1 MSESNNDF
9 GKLNKPRSKKLNAK
23 VDFTAMVS
31 ISFLLIIFYMVMV
44 EINKPKAMNIGL
56 PEYSCEIDDNIIIC
70 GPDSRRVIT
79 LLLDDENKIIS
90 YHGLLEYPDDK
101 PKTLSY
107 GKEGIRKELL
117 TKNKMITEQ
126 LGDRERGAIV
136 IIKPSKNSNFG
147 NLVSILDEMAITN
160 IQTYNIVNYFTP
172 GENNLLA
179 MN

>member
-9 GKLNKPRSKKLNAK
+9 GRLNKPRSKKLNAK

-44 EINKPKAMNIGL
+44 EINKPKTMVLGL
-56 PEYSCEIDDNIIIC
+56 PDDGGC
-70 GPDSRRVIT
+70 GPSGCGLRFERVIT
-79 LLLDDENKIIS
+79 ILLDDNNKIIT
-90 YHGLLEYPDDK
+90 YQGLLEYPDDK

-117 TKNKMITEQ
+117 TKNKMIPEQ
-126 LGDRERGAIV
+126 LGDRDRGAIV

>member
-9 GKLNKPRSKKLNAK
+9 GRLNKPRSKKLNAK
-23 VDFTAMVS
+23 VDLTAMIS
-31 ISFLLIIFYMVMV
+31 ISFLLIIFFMVTI
-44 EINKPKAMNIGL
+44 ELAKPKSMSFGL
-56 PEYSCEIDDNIIIC
+56 PERCGEITCGISC
-70 GPDSRRVIT
+70 GPRPDRVIT
-79 LLLDDENKIIS
+79 ILLDDNNKIIT
-90 YHGLLEYPDDK
+90 YQGLLEYPDDK

-117 TKNKMITEQ
+117 TKNKMIIEQ
-126 LGDRERGAIV
+126 FDDRDRGVIV

>member
-44 EINKPKAMNIGL
+44 EINKPKAMVLGM
-56 PEYSCEIDDNIIIC
+56 PDDGGC
-70 GPDSRRVIT
+70 GPIGCGLRFERVIT
-79 LLLDDENKIIS
+79 ILLDDNNKIIT
-90 YHGLLEYPDDK
+90 YQGLLEEPDDK

-107 GKEGIRKELL
+107 GKDGIRKELL

-126 LGDRERGAIV
+126 LGHRDRGAIV

>member
-23 VDFTAMVS
+23 VDLTAMIS
-31 ISFLLIIFYMVMV
+31 ISFLLIIFFMVTI
-44 EINKPKAMNIGL
+44 ELAKPKSMSLGL
-56 PEYSCEIDDNIIIC
+56 PDTGGDITCGISC
-70 GPDSRRVIT
+70 GPRPDRVIT
-79 LLLDDENKIIS
+79 ILLDDNNKIIT
-90 YHGLLEYPDDK
+90 YQGILEYPDDK

-117 TKNKMITEQ
+117 TKNKMIIEQ
-126 LGDRERGAIV
+126 LDDRDRGVIV

-160 IQTYNIVNYFTP
+160 IQTYSIIDYISV
-172 GENNLLA
+172 EESNLLA

>member
-9 GKLNKPRSKKLNAK
+9 GRLNKPRSKKLNAK
-23 VDFTAMVS
+23 VDLTAMIS
-31 ISFLLIIFYMVMV
+31 ISFLLIIFFMVTI
-44 EINKPKAMNIGL
+44 ELAKPKSMSLGL
-56 PEYSCEIDDNIIIC
+56 PDTGGDITCGISC
-70 GPDSRRVIT
+70 GPRPDRVIT
-79 LLLDDENKIIS
+79 ILLDDNNKIIT
-90 YHGLLEYPDDK
+90 YQGILEYPDDK

-117 TKNKMITEQ
+117 TKNKIITEQ
-126 LGDRERGAIV
+126 LDDRDRGAIV

-160 IQTYNIVNYFTP
+160 IQNYAIINDISVE
-172 GENNLLA
+172 ENNLLA

>member
-9 GKLNKPRSKKLNAK
+9 GRLNKPRSKKLNAK

-31 ISFLLIIFYMVMV
+31 ISFLLIIFYMVMI
-44 EINKPKAMNIGL
+44 EINKPKSMVLEMPDHGG
-56 PEYSCEIDDNIIIC
+56 C
-70 GPDSRRVIT
+70 GPYHGCILRQERTIT
-79 LLLDDENKIIS
+79 ILLDDNNKIIT
-90 YHGLLEYPDDK
+90 YQGLLEYPDDK

-107 GKEGIRKELL
+107 GKEGIRNELFK
-117 TKNKMITEQ
+117 KNKIVKEQ
-126 LGDRERGAIV
+126 IGDPERGAIV

-160 IQTYNIVNYFTP
+160 IQNYAIINYFTP
-172 GENNLLA
+172 EEINLLA

>member
-9 GKLNKPRSKKLNAK
+9 GRLNKPRSKKLNAK
-23 VDFTAMVS
+23 VDLTAMIS
-31 ISFLLIIFYMVMV
+31 ISFLLIIFFMVTI
-44 EINKPKAMNIGL
+44 ELSKPKSMSLGL
-56 PEYSCEIDDNIIIC
+56 PDTGGDITC
-70 GPDSRRVIT
+70 GIGCGLRTERVIT
-79 LLLDDENKIIS
+79 ILLDDNNKIIT
-90 YHGLLEYPDDK
+90 YQGLLEYPDDK

-117 TKNKMITEQ
+117 TKNKMIIEQ
-126 LGDRERGAIV
+126 LDDRDRGAIV

-160 IQTYNIVNYFTP
+160 IHTYNIVNYFTP
-172 GENNLLA
+172 GENDLLA

>member
-23 VDFTAMVS
+23 VDLTAMIS
-31 ISFLLIIFYMVMV
+31 ISFLLIIFFMVTI
-44 EINKPKAMNIGL
+44 ELAKPKSMSLGL
-56 PEYSCEIDDNIIIC
+56 PDTGGDITCGISC
-70 GPDSRRVIT
+70 GPRPDRVIT
-79 LLLDDENKIIS
+79 ILLDDNNKIIT
-90 YHGLLEYPDDK
+90 YQGILEYPDDK

>member
-1 MSESNNDF
+1 MSASNNDF
-9 GKLNKPRSKKLNAK
+9 GRLNKPRSKKLNAK
-23 VDFTAMVS
+23 VDLTAMIS

-44 EINKPKAMNIGL
+44 EINKPKAMVLGL
-56 PEYSCEIDDNIIIC
+56 PDDGGC
-70 GPDSRRVIT
+70 GPIGCGLRFERVIT
-79 LLLDDENKIIS
+79 ILLDDNNKIIT
-90 YHGLLEYPDDK
+90 YQGLLEYPDDK

-126 LGDRERGAIV
+126 LGHRDRGAIV

-172 GENNLLA
+172 GENDLLA

>member
-9 GKLNKPRSKKLNAK
+9 GRLNKPRSKKLNAK

-44 EINKPKAMNIGL
+44 EINIPKTMVLGL
-56 PEYSCEIDDNIIIC
+56 PDDGGC
-70 GPDSRRVIT
+70 GPSGCGLRFERVIT
-79 LLLDDENKIIS
+79 ILLDDNNKIIT
-90 YHGLLEYPDDK
+90 YQGLLEYPDDK

-117 TKNKMITEQ
+117 TKNKIITEQ

-160 IQTYNIVNYFTP
+160 IQTYNIVDYFTP
-172 GENNLLA
+172 GESNLLA

>member
-9 GKLNKPRSKKLNAK
+9 GRLNKPRSKKLNAK
-23 VDFTAMVS
+23 VDLTAMIS
-31 ISFLLIIFYMVMV
+31 ISFLLIIFFMVTI
-44 EINKPKAMNIGL
+44 ELAKPKSISLGL
-56 PEYSCEIDDNIIIC
+56 PDTGGDITCGISC
-70 GPDSRRVIT
+70 GPRPDRVIT
-79 LLLDDENKIIS
+79 ILLDDNNKIIT
-90 YHGLLEYPDDK
+90 YQGLLEYPDDK

-117 TKNKMITEQ
+117 TKNKMIPEQ
-126 LGDRERGAIV
+126 LGDRDRGAIV

>member
-9 GKLNKPRSKKLNAK
+9 GRLNKPRSKKLNAK

-44 EINKPKAMNIGL
+44 EINKPKTMVLGL
-56 PEYSCEIDDNIIIC
+56 PDDGGC
-70 GPDSRRVIT
+70 GPSGCGLRFERVIT
-79 LLLDDENKIIS
+79 ILLDDNNKIIT
-90 YHGLLEYPDDK
+90 YQGILEYPDDK

-117 TKNKMITEQ
+117 TKNKIITEQ

>member
-9 GKLNKPRSKKLNAK
+9 GRLNKPRSKKLNAK
-23 VDFTAMVS
+23 VDFSAMVS
-31 ISFLLIIFYMVMV
+31 ISFLLIIFYMVMI
-44 EINKPKAMNIGL
+44 EIGKPKAMNLGL

-90 YHGLLEYPDDK
+90 YHGLLEYPEDK
-101 PKTLSY
+101 PKKLSY
-107 GKEGIRKELL
+107 GKEGIRNELL
-117 TKNKMITEQ
+117 KKNKIIAEQ
-126 LGDRERGAIV
+126 IGDPERGAIV

-160 IQTYNIVNYFTP
+160 IQTYAIVNDISAE
-172 GENNLLA
+172 ENNLLA

>member
-1 MSESNNDF
+1 MEVV
-9 GKLNKPRSKKLNAK
+9 P
-23 VDFTAMVS
+23 
-31 ISFLLIIFYMVMV
+31 
-44 EINKPKAMNIGL
+44 IGCIL
-56 PEYSCEIDDNIIIC
+56 RQD
-70 GPDSRRVIT
+70 RVIT
-79 LLLDDENKIIS
+79 ILLDDNNKIIT
-90 YHGLLEYPDDK
+90 YQGLLEYPDDK

-107 GKEGIRKELL
+107 GKEGIRKELQ
-117 TKNKMITEQ
+117 TKNRIITEQ
-126 LGDRERGAIV
+126 VGDQERGAIV

>member
-9 GKLNKPRSKKLNAK
+9 GRLNKPRSKKLNAK
-23 VDFTAMVS
+23 IDFTAMVS

-44 EINKPKAMNIGL
+44 EINKPKAMVLGM
-56 PEYSCEIDDNIIIC
+56 PDDGGC
-70 GPDSRRVIT
+70 GPSGCGLRFERVIT
-79 LLLDDENKIIS
+79 ILLDDNNKIIT
-90 YHGLLEYPDDK
+90 YQGLLEYPDDK

-107 GKEGIRKELL
+107 GKEGIRNELL
-117 TKNKMITEQ
+117 KKNKIITEQ
-126 LGDRERGAIV
+126 LGDRDRGAIV